1 MTDERAVMLVKKVTY
16 FGEFSYLNGSC
27 IKYYCYVFEFLES
40 FVTKLNDRCFC
51 WFPAAMLVQLS
62 SATQASTHWLIL
74 KH

>member
-51 WFPAAMLVQLS
+51 
-62 SATQASTHWLIL
+62 
-74 KH
+74 